1 MASNISDFLK
11 YAFPWK
17 QKSGSPAVPPARVPG
32 AAVTMPLRTHRA
44 APSSQIKI
52 NVVPCNSVYALN
64 MDGNSRVQL
73 CRELSV
79 CINTLSRSQSWRPA
93 QSQIYTSL
101 TTNRTWDFFK

>member
-1 MASNISDFLK
+1 MEAEKWIPSSTTCTCAWRSCNH
-11 YAFPWK
+11 A
-17 QKSGSPAVPPARVPG
+17 
-32 AAVTMPLRTHRA
+32 LRTHRA